1 MNINNLNS
9 LFYSKVDEVFKSTGL
24 ADFFIKIDPI
34 QSALAAKIE
43 NLIPKNN
50 IRVKELGSGADLT
63 RWQIISKLKLE
74 RKWQVILTDFTGKSI
89 PDVKALDVSENF
101 HIRSE
106 KYDLLNPTP
115 LLKEKDRY
123 DAILATYV
131 FDSIWF
137 PQDAHYEKLGNDW
150 QKSTYNIEVNESYP
164 KRKLLLKALLNGSS
178 MKSMKIEQFQYIF
191 IKKRQDSVNIN
202 KVPYGEIIS
211 KYYKNESKVSLNF
224 PGGIINYVQEAFER
238 QISYGGI
245 FIVGD
250 MAVNTKKELMADYLT
265 SGKVA
270 KFKVEDYGLAAFI
283 LSQKGFDVELVT
295 VEDFIK
301 NSGYEVPLKVRDHW
315 IMTVKKPRK
324 SLLGK

>member
-1 MNINNLNS
+1 MDINNLNS
-9 LFYSKVDEVFKSTGL
+9 LFYSKVDEVFKSSGL
-24 ADFFIKIDPI
+24 ADFFTKIEPI
-34 QSALAAKIE
+34 QSALATKIE
-43 NLIPKNN
+43 KLIPKKL

-63 RWQIISKLKLE
+63 RWKIISKLRLKS
-74 RKWQVILTDFTGKSI
+74 KWQVILTDFSDKSI
-89 PDVKALDVSENF
+89 PNEKILSVRENF

-106 KYDLLNPTP
+106 KHDLLNPVP

-150 QKSTYNIEVNESYP
+150 YKTIYNLEVDKSYP
-164 KRKLLLKALLNGSS
+164 KRKLLLKALKNDSS
-178 MKSMKIEQFQYIF
+178 NESMQIEQFQHIF
-191 IKKRQDSVNIN
+191 IKKRQDKVDIN
-202 KVPYGEIIS
+202 KVPYGGLIS
-211 KYYKNESKVSLNF
+211 NYYKNKHKVSLNF
-224 PGGIINYVQEAFER
+224 PGGLINVIQEIFEK
-238 QISYGGI
+238 QISKGGV

-250 MAVNTKKELMADYLT
+250 MAVNTKKELMDDYGT

-270 KFKVEDYGLAAFI
+270 KFKVEDYGLAAII
-283 LSQKGFDVELVT
+283 LRQKGIDVELVT

-315 IMTVKKPRK
+315 IMSVRK
-324 SLLGK
+324 A